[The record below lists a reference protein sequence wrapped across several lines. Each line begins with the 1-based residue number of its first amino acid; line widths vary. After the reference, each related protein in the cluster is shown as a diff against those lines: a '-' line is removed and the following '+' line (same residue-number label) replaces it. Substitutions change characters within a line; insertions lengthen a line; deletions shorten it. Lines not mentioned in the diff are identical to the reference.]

1 MSDFWNDM
9 KDCMN
14 DDPIP
19 TMLVLF
25 AASLVMVAWIMC
37 CIAHPSLIVFT
48 IIVFLMTFGLWKFCE
63 WIISKSVKNDKKRH

>member
-1 MSDFWNDM
+1 MSDFLNDM

-14 DDPIP
+14 DNPIP

-25 AASLVMVAWIMC
+25 AASVEIVTWIIC

-48 IIVFLMTFGLWKFCE
+48 IIVFLMAFGLWKFCE
-63 WIISKSVKNDKKRH
+63 WIISKSVKNDKKRY